1 MSKKEDVVLEAVT
14 EYAKNPDT
22 YDANIEV
29 LKAQPNISYQ
39 NRQLVDKIFILLTN
53 SNFDISFNLN
63 ILAAS
68 SFIPSVK
75 AL

>member
-1 MSKKEDVVLEAVT
+1 MARKEDVVLEAVT

-39 NRQLVDKIFILLTN
+39 NRQLVEQT
-53 SNFDISFNLN
+53 IS
-63 ILAAS
+63 I
-68 SFIPSVK
+68 
-75 AL
+75 